1 MLALGLRNASACPR
15 LPSFHMLAGVLQD
28 MQGGGLTLFEAGSNE
43 PGKLVQIE
51 QNMLVR
57 FRGSTLHRWEQ
68 VANGRMLLLEVTC
81 CVAC

>member
-1 MLALGLRNASACPR
+1 
-15 LPSFHMLAGVLQD
+15 MLAGVLQD
-28 MQGGGLTLFEAGSNE
+28 MQGGGLTLFEAGADK

-68 VANGRMLLLEVTC
+68 TVFGRMLLLDMTC
-81 CVAC
+81 CVGW